1 MEKDT
6 TATDQQLE
14 DGSGSVIVRLRKGE
28 FQSIVVLAGA
38 GISVNAGIP
47 DFRSPGSGLYEN
59 LQKYNLP
66 NPEAIFTL
74 DYFRKNP
81 MPFTLLANELWPT
94 NFKPTI
100 THLFVSLLEKKGMLL
115 RYYTQNVDGLDRAA
129 GISEDR
135 LVACHGSFGSGHCIE
150 CKRAFDEEHIRNQI
164 SQGIVATCRCSGLV
178 KPDIT
183 FFGEDLSD
191 EFYRLSKQDFQG
203 RNSCDLLICMGTSLQ
218 VEPVA
223 SLVHKVPLQAAR
235 MLINRELPR
244 GFGKRSGDAVLLGD
258 CDEEIVR
265 LARSLGWEHELEK
278 LRDEC
283 YQRLDFLHRGK
294 KKSIPT
300 AINDESLLRME
311 LVALVT
317 EDRLVSIL
325 SQRSKVDPRNREACV
340 QLLQDLKTD
349 IRSNLER
356 KDSESLNASD
366 VLLSEFDD
374 LCKDLIRL
382 HLVGRSSGRQKN
394 LQTQSNTETN

>member
-1 MEKDT
+1 
-6 TATDQQLE
+6 
-14 DGSGSVIVRLRKGE
+14 
-28 FQSIVVLAGA
+28 
-38 GISVNAGIP
+38 
-47 DFRSPGSGLYEN
+47 
-59 LQKYNLP
+59 
-66 NPEAIFTL
+66 
-74 DYFRKNP
+74 
-81 MPFTLLANELWPT
+81 
-94 NFKPTI
+94 
-100 THLFVSLLEKKGMLL
+100 
-115 RYYTQNVDGLDRAA
+115 
-129 GISEDR
+129 
-135 LVACHGSFGSGHCIE
+135 
-150 CKRAFDEEHIRNQI
+150 
-164 SQGIVATCRCSGLV
+164 
-178 KPDIT
+178 
-183 FFGEDLSD
+183 
-191 EFYRLSKQDFQG
+191 
-203 RNSCDLLICMGTSLQ
+203 
-218 VEPVA
+218 
-223 SLVHKVPLQAAR
+223 